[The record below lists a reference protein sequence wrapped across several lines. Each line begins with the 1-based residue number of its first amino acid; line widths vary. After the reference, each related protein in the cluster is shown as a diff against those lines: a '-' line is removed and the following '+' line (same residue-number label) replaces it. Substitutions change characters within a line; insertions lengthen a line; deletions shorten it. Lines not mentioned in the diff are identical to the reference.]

1 MYQEETIYYP
11 PDEMFSVFIPVTGG
25 CSYNRCAFCSMY
37 KSIGYH
43 MVPIRE
49 IEANL
54 VSAAEY
60 NPYTERIFLTGAEP
74 LSVGFERIRRILE
87 LVNKYLPYCACAA
100 SYASVKNMRQYSEE
114 QLKEL
119 HNMGLRCLYI
129 GLESGSDRILERM
142 KKGHTAKEAV
152 QQMQKLNRAKLS
164 FHTILMYGMGGAG
177 TAGENAAT
185 SAEMVNQFETQRVI
199 MMNLTVFPGT
209 ELDSWVRGGQFVPA
223 SAEEKTKELY
233 LLLQR
238 LKPQKDMMFDTTH
251 TTNTLRL
258 KGNIPK
264 EKEEMLKRLEEYL

>member
-25 CSYNRCAFCSMY
+25 CSYNKCAFCSMY
-37 KSIGYH
+37 KDLDYH
-43 MVPIRE
+43 TVPIRE

-54 VSAAEY
+54 VSASEY

-74 LSVGFERIRRILE
+74 LAIGFERMMHILE
-87 LVNKYLPYCACAA
+87 LVRKYLPYCACVA
-100 SYASVKNMRQYSEE
+100 SYASVKNMRQYSQE
-114 QLKEL
+114 QLKTL
-119 HNMGLRCLYI
+119 HNIGLRCLYV

-164 FHTILMYGMGGAG
+164 FHTILMYGVGGAG
-177 TAGENAAT
+177 TAGENAAA

-209 ELDSWVRGGQFVPA
+209 ELDRWVRRGSFIPA
-223 SAEEKTKELY
+223 GEAEKMKELY
-233 LLLQR
+233 LLLER
-238 LKPQKDMMFDTTH
+238 LEPQKDMVFDTTH

-258 KGNIPK
+258 KGIIPGEK
-264 EKEEMLKRLEEYL
+264 EKMLKKIEEFL